1 MSADCDN
8 LDDYLAADLPA
19 DDATRFAV
27 HLECCDDCRD
37 AIDQQQW
44 IDGLLRDSADNDS
57 ELPPDDVLVTLR
69 VAIDRQR
76 GRTKRFGFALA
87 AAAMLVVAVGWVALS
102 RRAAEI
108 AGDENARPVVAT
120 GQQIETA
127 KTPRAAFV
135 SDANSIAVPVKS
147 RHSDVTIVR
156 IYPTYQPRFD
166 NQTAGIQPEA
176 PTKQDWNIN
185 SIGG

>member
-8 LDDYLAADLPA
+8 LDDYLTADLPA
-19 DDATRFAV
+19 EDAAQFAE

-37 AIDQQQW
+37 AVDQQRW
-44 IDGLLRDSADNDS
+44 IEGLLRDSADNDS

-76 GRTKRFGFALA
+76 GRTKRFGFALV
-87 AAAMLVVAVGWVALS
+87 AAAMLLVAVGWAVLS
-102 RRAAEI
+102 RRTAEF
-108 AGDENARPVVAT
+108 AGDANVRPVVAT
-120 GQQIETA
+120 GQHPEA
-127 KTPRAAFV
+127 AESPRAAFV

-166 NQTAGIQPEA
+166 HQTAGIQPEA
-176 PTKQDWNIN
+176 PAKQDWNIN